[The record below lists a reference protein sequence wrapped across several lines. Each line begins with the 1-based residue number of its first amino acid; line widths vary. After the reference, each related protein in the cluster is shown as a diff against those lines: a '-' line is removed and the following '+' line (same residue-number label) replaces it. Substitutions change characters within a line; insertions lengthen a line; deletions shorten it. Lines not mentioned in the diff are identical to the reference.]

1 MSNGP
6 YTRVNGEFI
15 KPFKG
20 KSVSL
25 LGKLKK
31 VKNKYRFDLFGLLLP
46 LLFITLIDQILFLLI

>member
-6 YTRVNGEFI
+6 YTRVNGELI

-31 VKNKYRFDLFGLLLP
+31 VKNKNRFDLFGSLLL
-46 LLFITLIDQILFLLI
+46 LIS